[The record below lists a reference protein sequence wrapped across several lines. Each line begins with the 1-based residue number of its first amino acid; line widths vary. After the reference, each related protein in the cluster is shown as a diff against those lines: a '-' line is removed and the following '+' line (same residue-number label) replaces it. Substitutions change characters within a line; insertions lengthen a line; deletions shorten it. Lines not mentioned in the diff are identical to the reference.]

1 MANKNLLRKRR
12 AEMGAQ
18 NRWEKHDG
26 RRASAAKAREARLTK
41 KERDNGDDVTRP
53 PHDADDVP
61 STPAPALN
69 IVEEPPATPALE
81 PMDFN
86 ENIPPPLTP
95 AAMLNS
101 MPSTPAIAAL
111 MTIDDEPFLTTP
123 STSFRLDDVSMLDEL
138 RHKNRIMEQQLR
150 KQTLANKLLRDHLR
164 TQRQRSTSLERSTSA
179 SQQRRVLANISNT
192 PTGPNTQTRKLQVE
206 KDLLFTLESGI
217 TFRAREALKR
227 NFAGQNMDVWAST
240 RAVKRLKK
248 ELAEGSS
255 FAWTGEGERR
265 ALICT
270 NIRAMLEGRLQALAD
285 SGRFRRPSQFVSQI
299 VLVLTGDK
307 SGDGLAA
314 TTKIGLIIGNVD
326 QPNSPKNLSLLAI
339 YFGHDDRKNLQARLC
354 TVFEQ
359 VNELKMVSFV
369 YEGRRWT
376 VPTQLLLCAD
386 LKFTSALLG
395 HQGAASTFPCPLCTA
410 RRGNLQDRIIGP
422 RPSPPPSIDS
432 YIAPPLVAIHLNDVV
447 PPSFHLLHGNGQ
459 RLIDAICAEADD
471 YDCGE
476 EVRKRL
482 KEAGVRRHP
491 RTKQFT
497 GPLKTTLFTA
507 MRALRVIYSLSR
519 ANVLLVAD
527 LNDLELWTPTFY
539 VQWLQLRSLDAAR
552 YPVRPKLHLLSAHVV
567 PFARSHLWW
576 GLISEQGIEHVHRM
590 CNNLAG
596 RYAHLG
602 DPEKVVEKLAK
613 HLTLLNAL
621 HDRGVEKNGEE

>member
-1 MANKNLLRKRR
+1 MDLRATAAAAAEENGASNGGSSSSTSHVGANVTAGN
-12 AEMGAQ
+12 GGTQ
-18 NRWEKHDG
+18 YSS
-26 RRASAAKAREARLTK
+26 SA
-41 KERDNGDDVTRP
+41 
-53 PHDADDVP
+53 P
-61 STPAPALN
+61 ST
-69 IVEEPPATPALE
+69 
-81 PMDFN
+81 FN
-86 ENIPPPLTP
+86 SFQQFQQQQQ
-95 AAMLNS
+95 NS
-101 MPSTPAIAAL
+101 L
-111 MTIDDEPFLTTP
+111 DEPNSSRRSAFGNNGTTSNDQQRNQNTFKADAAGGDVSLT
-123 STSFRLDDVSMLDEL
+123 SRLNAFRLKDVGCDVAFVVGEEKEQLKAHKLVLGANFLPFLRNVLWAIRLGSNWHGNSTDCARISMLDEL

-255 FAWTGEGERR
+255 FAWTGEGESR

-270 NIRAMLEGRLQALAD
+270 NIRAMLEGRLQATFPPAQPIRQPNRPCAD
-285 SGRFRRPSQFVSQI
+285 RRQKRRWPSSN
-299 VLVLTGDK
+299 D
-307 SGDGLAA
+307 
-314 TTKIGLIIGNVD
+314 KIGLIIGNVD

-497 GPLKTTLFTA
+497 GK
-507 MRALRVIYSLSR
+507 R
-519 ANVLLVAD
+519 LLAVCEISFLQGRTFSAY
-527 LNDLELWTPTFY
+527 WTI
-539 VQWLQLRSLDAAR
+539 Q
-552 YPVRPKLHLLSAHVV
+552 
-567 PFARSHLWW
+567 
-576 GLISEQGIEHVHRM
+576 I
-590 CNNLAG
+590 LA
-596 RYAHLG
+596 
-602 DPEKVVEKLAK
+602 
-613 HLTLLNAL
+613 T
-621 HDRGVEKNGEE
+621 